1 MDTQECQRQAAQLET
16 LLQEVAAFPDLQIRA
31 RVEELIQTLL
41 EMYGEGL
48 TRLLAITSQSD
59 LSGEDLIELFAKDE
73 LISALL
79 LLHGL
84 HPLETES
91 RIRQAL
97 ESVRASTQL
106 HGAKV
111 ELLDIKDGV
120 VSLRLAGS
128 CQSCS
133 ASSNSLR
140 QHVEQVIYSV
150 APDLKEVRIVE
161 DRPSQQAAVPVKFV
175 PPRKRKES
183 TLAGEQPETR
193 STRAGVSSTG

>member
-16 LLQEVAAFPDLQIRA
+16 LLQEVAAFSDLQIRA

-84 HPLETES
+84 HPLETE
-91 RIRQAL
+91 
-97 ESVRASTQL
+97 
-106 HGAKV
+106 
-111 ELLDIKDGV
+111 
-120 VSLRLAGS
+120 
-128 CQSCS
+128 
-133 ASSNSLR
+133 
-140 QHVEQVIYSV
+140 
-150 APDLKEVRIVE
+150 
-161 DRPSQQAAVPVKFV
+161 
-175 PPRKRKES
+175 
-183 TLAGEQPETR
+183 
-193 STRAGVSSTG
+193 